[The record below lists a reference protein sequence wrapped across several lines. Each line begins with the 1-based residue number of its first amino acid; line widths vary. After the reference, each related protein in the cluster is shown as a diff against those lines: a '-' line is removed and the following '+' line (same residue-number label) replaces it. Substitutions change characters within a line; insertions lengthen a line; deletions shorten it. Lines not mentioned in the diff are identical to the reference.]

1 MSSQTAPAPA
11 SSALAPSKVRCVGIL
26 TAGGDC
32 PGLNAV
38 IRAVYK
44 TAHFRYGMDVI
55 GIEDG
60 FAGALENRMK
70 PLDMG
75 LIRGILP
82 LGGTILGSS
91 NRDDPFRVPH
101 LSGGQKTYEDRSDDV
116 LSNLQ
121 RAGVQALVA
130 VGGDGTLT
138 MSYKLSQKGLSVVG
152 VPKTIDND
160 LSATDVTFGFDSA
173 LRVATQ
179 AVDMLHTTAEAH
191 HRVMVVEVMGRYA
204 GWIALESA
212 MAGGAD
218 IVLIP
223 EIPFHLD
230 RVYEQ
235 IRDRLRR
242 GSKFSIVVVG
252 EGAKPAGGSE
262 IVQKRIEDSTDPI
275 RLGGIGNWLAQHIE
289 EETKIET
296 RVTVL
301 GHLQRSGPPTPFDRV
316 LGTRL
321 GVMAADLVAR
331 GEFGRMASLRG
342 TEIVSVPLQ
351 DAVAQ
356 PRNVNPDGSEVRA
369 ARAVGMTFGD

>member
-1 MSSQTAPAPA
+1 MSTQTSEA
-11 SSALAPSKVRCVGIL
+11 SGTWSTPKVRCIGIL

-38 IRAVYK
+38 IRGVFK
-44 TAHFRYGMDVI
+44 TARFRYGMDVI

-60 FAGALENRMK
+60 FKGALENRTR
-70 PLDMG
+70 PLNIDNV
-75 LIRGILP
+75 RGILP

-101 LSGGQKTYEDRSDDV
+101 VVGGQKTYEDRSDDV
-116 LSNLQ
+116 LANLQ
-121 RAGVQALVA
+121 RVGIQALVA

-138 MSYKLSQKGLSVVG
+138 MSHKLAQKGLAVVG

-173 LRVATQ
+173 LRIATQ

-204 GWIALESA
+204 GWIALEA
-212 MAGGAD
+212 ALAGGAD

-223 EIPFHLD
+223 EIPFHLE
-230 RVYEQ
+230 RIYEQ

-262 IVQKRIEDSTDPI
+262 IVQKRIEDSTDPV

-289 EETKIET
+289 EETEIET

-321 GVMAADLVAR
+321 GVKAADLVAN
-331 GEFGRMASLRG
+331 GEFGRMAALRG
-342 TEIVSVPLQ
+342 TEIVSVPLE
-351 DAVAQ
+351 DAIAS
-356 PRNVNPDGSEVRA
+356 PRNVDPQGSMVRA